1 MSLLKTLLRFLTVLS
16 YFLPF
21 SFFLITCNNGEA
33 KIAYNQA
40 EADKIAAEQSVSQQ
54 AIPQK
59 DSTIEKDSL
68 LAGLAD
74 DYAKDTTHKVDV
86 KREPLFSERLEK
98 FVVAP
103 TDSSLSGFGS
113 ALYYKNIAGRIFIA
127 VSILLSLLYW
137 LFYKWLL
144 RKSWVIW
151 VLVLNLFSVL
161 AFIITCFLSE
171 VTPLYGTWVL
181 LVFLLIQG
189 IPEFLSPP
197 VKK

>member
-1 MSLLKTLLRFLTVLS
+1 MSLFKPLLRFFTVIC

-33 KIAYNQA
+33 TIAYNQA
-40 EADKIAAEQSVSQQ
+40 EADKIKAEQAANQLAVTT
-54 AIPQK
+54 K
-59 DSTIEKDSL
+59 DSSIEKDSL

-74 DYAKDTTHKVDV
+74 DYAKDTTHKVVV
-86 KREPLFSERLEK
+86 KKEPLFSERLEK

-113 ALYYKNIAGRIFIA
+113 ALYFKNRTGRIFVAI
-127 VSILLSLLYW
+127 SIFLSIFYW

-144 RKSWVIW
+144 RKNWALW
-151 VLVLNLFSVL
+151 LLFTNLLSMA
-161 AFIITCFLSE
+161 AFIVTCYLSA
-171 VTPLYGTWVL
+171 VTPLYGAYFLFVL
-181 LVFLLIQG
+181 LIIHS
-189 IPEFLSPP
+189 IPEIQSPP

>member
-171 VTPLYGTWVL
+171 VTPLYGIWVL
-181 LVFLLIQG
+181 FVFLLIQG

>member
-1 MSLLKTLLRFLTVLS
+1 MSLLKSLLRFLTVLC

-40 EADKIAAEQSVSQQ
+40 EADKIAAEQAVSQQ
-54 AIPQK
+54 AITPK

-68 LAGLAD
+68 LDGLAD
-74 DYAKDTTHKVDV
+74 DYAKDTTHKEAA
-86 KREPLFSERLEK
+86 KRAPLFSERLEK

-113 ALYYKNIAGRIFIA
+113 ALYFKNRAGRIFIA
-127 VSILLSLLYW
+127 ISILLSLLYW
-137 LFYKWLL
+137 LFYKWVF
-144 RKSWVIW
+144 RKSLAIW
-151 VLVLNLFSVL
+151 LLLANLLSMA
-161 AFIITCFLSE
+161 AFIITCYLSN
-171 VTPLYGTWVL
+171 VTPLFGAWVL
-181 LVFLLIQG
+181 LVLLIAHG
-189 IPEFLSPP
+189 NLRYPETL

>member
-1 MSLLKTLLRFLTVLS
+1 MSLLKPLLRFLTVLS

-103 TDSSLSGFGS
+103 TDSSLSGLGS

-127 VSILLSLLYW
+127 ISILLSLLYW

-171 VTPLYGTWVL
+171 VTPLYGIWVL
-181 LVFLLIQG
+181 FVFLLIQG

>member
-21 SFFLITCNNGEA
+21 SFFLITCNNGDA

-103 TDSSLSGFGS
+103 TDSSLSGLGS

-127 VSILLSLLYW
+127 ISILLSLLYW

-171 VTPLYGTWVL
+171 VTPLYGIWVL
-181 LVFLLIQG
+181 FVFLLIQG

>member
-1 MSLLKTLLRFLTVLS
+1 MSLLKSLLRFLTVLC

-40 EADKIAAEQSVSQQ
+40 EADKIAAEQAVSQQ
-54 AIPQK
+54 AITPK

-74 DYAKDTTHKVDV
+74 DYAKDTTHKEAA

-113 ALYYKNIAGRIFIA
+113 ALYFKNRAGRIFIA
-127 VSILLSLLYW
+127 ISILLSILYW
-137 LFYKWLL
+137 LFYKWVF
-144 RKSWVIW
+144 RKSLAIW
-151 VLVLNLFSVL
+151 LLLANLLSMA
-161 AFIITCFLSE
+161 AFIITCYLSN
-171 VTPLYGTWVL
+171 VTPLFGAWVL
-181 LVFLLIQG
+181 LVLLIAHG
-189 IPEFLSPP
+189 NLRYPETL

>member
-103 TDSSLSGFGS
+103 TDSSLSGLGS

-127 VSILLSLLYW
+127 ISILLSLLYW

-171 VTPLYGTWVL
+171 VTPLYGIWVL
-181 LVFLLIQG
+181 FVFLLIQG